1 MIDMKERIGRLNITR
16 FLTSNKVCKIAI
28 VKEEKRPYRLLT
40 EKWAIEQAGKLGAN
54 TPETLEYST
63 DMQKREVLTL
73 KCINGKNIRYLPL
86 HGKCECLYSVGR
98 QMKSLKSPIKG
109 FGWIDLNALCGT
121 SSDWKSFLYSYAE
134 IYGGNI
140 AKKKVISL
148 EDLNI
153 ILRLLENIPV
163 EIQTPFLVNR
173 DIKPS
178 NIIRCSEGKTWII
191 DWENTVLGDPLFDLS
206 IFGGNY
212 GRGKLWESLLKG
224 YGFVLP
230 PLKYFIY
237 QAIALFGTID
247 FCIKYKAPYAFR
259 RKRLEKTI
267 TILQYPENIS
277 ESANCFF

>member
-1 MIDMKERIGRLNITR
+1 MKERIGRLNITR

-40 EKWAIEQAGKLGAN
+40 EKWAIEQAGILGAN

-178 NIIRCSEGKTWII
+178 NIIRCSEVRHGLLIGRTQFLETPFLIY
-191 DWENTVLGDPLFDLS
+191 LS
-206 IFGGNY
+206 SVEIMAAENY
-212 GRGKLWESLLKG
+212 GKAFSKDTALS
-224 YGFVLP
+224 Y
-230 PLKYFIY
+230 PL
-237 QAIALFGTID
+237 
-247 FCIKYKAPYAFR
+247 
-259 RKRLEKTI
+259 
-267 TILQYPENIS
+267 
-277 ESANCFF
+277 